1 MTKLSLLVIGLS
13 KLSKISAGPGD
24 DKTRVVRCYQGTAT
38 TGYTCG
44 EKHQDYFYYTSC
56 KFDEAD
62 YTNRPPVDF
71 CEAGQQCYATIKNF
85 DPNGSIIQD
94 VKNPDLGRHEIVA
107 EFGCG
112 DSGRFK
118 NDWTEYHNRF
128 EEEGVQARNK
138 YFGQGGICYGDDTDG
153 TDLWSGT
160 DFSKQDLTCYCL
172 DDECN
177 RQFELPY
184 YIQSELSIRS
194 QEMDAGVDRPVTET
208 PEYEEPTETGSG
220 RATAGVLVTDD
231 PMTEEYSDDEDLTTE
246 RAITNAPATERRT
259 EQTLELTT
267 ERARIT
273 DRVTE
278 RITQRVTERVTNGV
292 TNTPETSEEPSF
304 PETQPEREENDTE
317 NTQNAESSE
326 ESESNSEN
334 QTGSGSMSAVTIT
347 LLVLVLLETIFIVI
361 VYATGKIPGK
371 RTSGA
376 PVSQN
381 PEANSML

>member
-24 DKTRVVRCYQGTAT
+24 DKSRVVRCYQGTAT

-44 EKHQDYFYYTSC
+44 EKHSGYLYYTSC

-62 YTNRPPVDF
+62 YTNRPPVSA
-71 CEAGQQCYATIKNF
+71 CAAGQQCFATIKNF
-85 DPNGSIIQD
+85 DPNGSILQD
-94 VKNPDLGRHEIVA
+94 VKNDEIGNTHVVVA

-118 NDWTEYHNRF
+118 NDWTEHHNRF
-128 EEEGVQARNK
+128 EEKGVQDRNQ
-138 YFGQGGICYGDDTDG
+138 YFGQEGICYGDDTDG

-160 DFSKQDLTCYCL
+160 NFSQRDLTCYCL

-184 YIQSELSIRS
+184 YIQNALSIRS
-194 QEMDAGVDRPVTET
+194 QEIENPSPVTE
-208 PEYEEPTETGSG
+208 EPQFTEAAESGSG
-220 RATAGVLVTDD
+220 RVTDGVSVTDD
-231 PMTEEYSDDEDLTTE
+231 PRTEEYSDDEDLTTE
-246 RAITNAPATERRT
+246 LAITNAPVTERRT
-259 EQTLELTT
+259 EVVEPTT
-267 ERARIT
+267 ERVRMTDRVTHRVTELVT

-278 RITQRVTERVTNGV
+278 SLA
-292 TNTPETSEEPSF
+292 ETSEEPSF
-304 PETQPEREENDTE
+304 SDSRPENEEN
-317 NTQNAESSE
+317 NTNNSAEDSGETDSS
-326 ESESNSEN
+326 SGEN
-334 QTGSGSMSAVTIT
+334 QTGSGGMSAVTIT
-347 LLVLVLLETIFIVI
+347 LLVLVILETILLAI
-361 VYATGKIPGK
+361 VYATGKIPGH

-381 PEANSML
+381 PEANAMIR